1 MSGGAKE
8 RLHYLDSVRG
18 IAASLVVIYHFIGW
32 RWEEHIEYNIASM
45 FFNGA
50 DAVSFFFVLSG
61 FVLSYKYFQRNATLS
76 IKKYVFKRFLRLYP
90 AFIFTVLIN
99 YWYWHHGNPDIN
111 IIKDMFWQN
120 SHKLWE
126 ELIMIRGQHKYYIPG
141 WTLGVEMALSLLMP
155 VFILAGKHYFKLIIW
170 LIPCSMFMGAGYIS
184 IFTMHFCL
192 GMILAYYYPQI
203 RNYGATKTKW
213 YAWRHLIYLGIFI
226 LFSLRHI
233 DRAWGLPEFVDKFNS
248 FWRLGMFHYTG
259 FASFLILLVIINKP
273 KLHRVL
279 HLKPLL
285 FLGKISYSIYLMHW
299 LVVVIV
305 MKNWDGTMNWIH
317 NKFLCGGFLLT
328 ITIVITLIL
337 STLVYY
343 LIEEP
348 FIKLAR
354 RLVKKYNM

>member
-1 MSGGAKE
+1 MSDTAKE

-32 RWEEHIEYNIASM
+32 RWGERIEFNLASM
-45 FFNGA
+45 IFNGA

-61 FVLSYKYFQRNATLS
+61 FVLSYKYFQRDAQLS
-76 IKKYVFKRFLRLYP
+76 IKKYVAKRFLRLYP

-99 YWYWHHGNPDIN
+99 YWYWHKGNPEVNMLTDALWYN
-111 IIKDMFWQN
+111 GQQLWQ
-120 SHKLWE
+120 
-126 ELIMIRGQHKYYIPG
+126 ELLMVKGQHKYYIPG

-155 VFILAGKHYFKLIIW
+155 ILILAGKQYFKLIWWFIS
-170 LIPCSMFMGAGYIS
+170 LSMFMGAGYIS

-203 RNYGATKTKW
+203 RSFAAREHSWYKW
-213 YAWRHLIYLGIFI
+213 RYVLYAGILI

-233 DRAWGLPEFVDKFNS
+233 DRAWGLPSLLVKFNS
-248 FWRLGMFHYTG
+248 FWRIEIFHYTG
-259 FASFLILLVIINKP
+259 FASFLILLIIINKP
-273 KLHRVL
+273 KLHRFL

-305 MKNWDGTMNWIH
+305 MKNWDGTMGWIQDPY
-317 NKFLCGGFLLT
+317 LCFTFLLT
-328 ITIVITLIL
+328 VTIIITLIL
-337 STLVYY
+337 ATIVYY

-348 FIKLAR
+348 FIRLAR
-354 RLVKKYNM
+354 RVTRNF